1 MQSAMYIMIQSCALG
16 DALLKIKVKVLDSI
30 YSAEKEIE
38 EPIKI
43 GVDEGIFDR
52 KKKYMLKRLD

>member
-1 MQSAMYIMIQSCALG
+1 MSCMIQSCALG

-30 YSAEKEIE
+30 YSAEKGIE

-43 GVDEGIFDR
+43 GVGEGIFDR
-52 KKKYMLKRLD
+52 KKKYMLKRLA